1 MTKREIVKTLAEYNT
16 VERIIQNIGTQSPY
30 AADLAQDIYED
41 LLKKD
46 EDYIKKLW
54 ENNEMTFFLVRM
66 VKNNINSVTSPFYR
80 KYEMFRKKSDEL
92 KNEKE
97 ED

>member
-30 AADLAQDIYED
+30 ASDLAQDIYED

>member
-1 MTKREIVKTLAEYNT
+1 MAEYNT